1 MAVNIFYDGDVTL
14 HGIGYNSSI
23 PALDYIN
30 AEVYIVDFCP
40 NDITE
45 LFPILQV
52 CKKLYIY
59 DHHEGAEQRLKV
71 LQKWVDRHNLKRS
84 LKIIFDPK
92 RSGSRITWEALFN
105 RNAIPEVIYHIDDY
119 DRWIKQYHTTD
130 AIVAALQTF
139 PQT

>member
-1 MAVNIFYDGDVTL
+1 MANICFYHDPCRSCDGFAAAMAVNIFYDGDVTL

-71 LQKWVDRHNLKRS
+71 LQKWVDRHNLKGS
-84 LKIIFDPK
+84 LKII
-92 RSGSRITWEALFN
+92 RSEERRVGKEC
-105 RNAIPEVIYHIDDY
+105 
-119 DRWIKQYHTTD
+119 
-130 AIVAALQTF
+130 
-139 PQT
+139 